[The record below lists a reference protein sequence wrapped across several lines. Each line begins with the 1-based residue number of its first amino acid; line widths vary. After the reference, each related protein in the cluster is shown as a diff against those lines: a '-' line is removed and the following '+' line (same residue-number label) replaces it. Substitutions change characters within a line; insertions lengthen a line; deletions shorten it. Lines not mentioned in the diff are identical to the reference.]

1 MREWPEL
8 VGRTYLEVLT
18 MFPDAVPLGI
28 RTPEGNHLINPEDT
42 FVIHQGQHCAHTC
55 PRAKAALAK
64 QIAPQDRIDGQL
76 HACLP
81 VPRPSL
87 AEHQCT
93 ITSTIPTLPSI
104 ARLLLMYPMLP

>member
-42 FVIHQGQHCAHTC
+42 FVIHQGERCAHSC
-55 PRAKAALAK
+55 AGVEAALPE
-64 QIAPQDRIDGQL
+64 QTAPWGKLDRQL
-76 HACLP
+76 HAGPPAPQACFT
-81 VPRPSL
+81 
-87 AEHQCT
+87 AH
-93 ITSTIPTLPSI
+93 
-104 ARLLLMYPMLP
+104 

>member
-42 FVIHQGQHCAHTC
+42 FVIHQGQHCAHSC
-55 PRAKAALAK
+55 
-64 QIAPQDRIDGQL
+64 
-76 HACLP
+76 
-81 VPRPSL
+81 
-87 AEHQCT
+87 
-93 ITSTIPTLPSI
+93 
-104 ARLLLMYPMLP
+104 ARV

>member
-42 FVIHQGQHCAHTC
+42 FVIHQGQHCARSC
-55 PRAKAALAK
+55 AGAKAALA
-64 QIAPQDRIDGQL
+64 
-76 HACLP
+76 
-81 VPRPSL
+81 
-87 AEHQCT
+87 E
-93 ITSTIPTLPSI
+93 
-104 ARLLLMYPMLP
+104 